1 MNKSVVVYGSTLVDI
16 NFQIPNH
23 YLLKHSAGDA
33 LNLPF
38 GEKLVS
44 KDYSLTVGGS
54 GANIA
59 LGLKKLGLDI
69 TLRTSLSQDAF
80 SDYIKK
86 ELAAAGVG
94 VVDSISKNPTPLS
107 VVLRAKGDRTIIT
120 GSSHTTDFLDIA
132 IPETGWI
139 HIGPLS
145 DDMDKF
151 LQKITDHRIK
161 TNQGISMNPSM
172 AQVEERTRVFISTL
186 KMMDIIFLNLQEALR
201 LTHLPQKTEVD
212 GIIRSIQAL
221 GVRTVCITDG
231 LRGAY
236 VSNREHIWRAD
247 VVCDEVC
254 RVDATGAGDA
264 FASGFLAG
272 YLADNDNMSDD
283 DIHEKCLK
291 MAMLNSGSVVE
302 GIGAQSGLLTLEK
315 IEQDLGTVKIKL
327 LK

>member
-1 MNKSVVVYGSTLVDI
+1 MNKGVVVYGSVMVDI
-16 NFQIPNH
+16 NFQIPSH
-23 YLLKHSAGDA
+23 FLLKHSAGDA

-38 GEKLVS
+38 GDKLALE
-44 KDYSLTVGGS
+44 DYSFTIGGS
-54 GANIA
+54 GANMV
-59 LGLKKLGLDI
+59 LGLKRLGLDT
-69 TLRTSLSQDAF
+69 TLRTSLSKDVF
-80 SDYIKK
+80 SEYIKR
-86 ELAAAGVG
+86 ELEAAGVG
-94 VVDSISKNPTPLS
+94 VVDSISKKPTPLS

-120 GSSHTTDFLDIA
+120 SSSHTTDFLDID

-172 AQVEERTRVFISTL
+172 AQVEERTRVFIATL

-201 LTHLPQKTEVD
+201 LTHLPLKIKVD
-212 GIIRSIQAL
+212 DIIRSIHAL

-231 LRGAY
+231 VRGAY
-236 VSNREHIWRAD
+236 VSNQEHLWRAD

-272 YLADNDNMSDD
+272 YLANNDNMSDD
-283 DIHEKCLK
+283 DIHEKCLR

-302 GIGAQSGLLTLEK
+302 GIGAQSGLLTPDK